1 MAEAPMNVAKLESKS
16 HNNPDEVRTPAKTR
30 VEVVRLPGYTLGRLN
45 MEPGWRWSECVKPVV
60 KTDSC
65 QVSHV
70 GYVVSG
76 TITVRM
82 NDGTQKTFEAGTS
95 YTIPPA
101 MTPGWKAISRS
112 NASRCSAPSNTPNRH
127 GRSQS
132 LPRGQDGSEA
142 AEEIISRRSRRHFS
156 SRRALV
162 LHARRSPA
170 TPGDIPFLRARASQ
184 PAAKIPGCARL

>member
-1 MAEAPMNVAKLESKS
+1 MAEAPMNVAKFESKS

-95 YTIPPA
+95 YTIPPGHDA
-101 MTPGWKAISRS
+101 WVEGNQPFQCIEVL
-112 NASRCSAPSNTPNRH
+112 SAE
-127 GRSQS
+127 QY
-132 LPRGQDGSEA
+132 A
-142 AEEIISRRSRRHFS
+142 K
-156 SRRALV
+156 
-162 LHARRSPA
+162 PA
-170 TPGDIPFLRARASQ
+170 
-184 PAAKIPGCARL
+184 